1 MPDLSPVQ
9 YDEFHRYMDTANKG
23 YVALPEFCHFID
35 QKPTVKRVA
44 QARGDAFSSSFRQIL
59 QKLMIF

>member
-1 MPDLSPVQ
+1 MPDLSPAQ

-23 YVALPEFCHFID
+23 YVARVLSFYR

-44 QARGDAFSSSFRQIL
+44 QARGDAFSSSFRPNL
-59 QKLMIF
+59 AKAMIF